1 MDEQFIRELRQK
13 YIQNPPEGMTAALV
27 KNMTDGDLL
36 DMHYFLTEDDDLGDG
51 LPKIYNHLKTH
62 CQRKANGNL
71 TVGSQNPNLSFI
83 ISEQILSNSIYRNRY
98 NVPPLSSASIPF
110 L

>member
-36 DMHYFLTEDDDLGDG
+36 DMHYFLT
-51 LPKIYNHLKTH
+51 
-62 CQRKANGNL
+62 
-71 TVGSQNPNLSFI
+71 
-83 ISEQILSNSIYRNRY
+83 
-98 NVPPLSSASIPF
+98 
-110 L
+110 